1 MGVMSPIFWGLEMI
15 FFGHNPHSTMGVMA
29 EKRTA
34 IIPIIVVPHIV
45 KESRT
50 VQRRT
55 HQVQISQSQ
64 PYFIQERGYLME
76 NFIFLLVGGRSAVP
90 FTTNVHKVLIC
101 LFVRNIPKNDRN
113 KFFKSYL
120 FYPRVTSIQNFKVE
134 TIALKN

>member
-1 MGVMSPIFWGLEMI
+1 MGVMSPIFWGLETI

-45 KESRT
+45 KESRI

-64 PYFIQERGYLME
+64 PYFIQERGYLM
-76 NFIFLLVGGRSAVP
+76 VGGRSAVQ

-101 LFVRNIPKNDRN
+101 IFVRNIPKNDRN
-113 KFFKSYL
+113 KFSKSYL
-120 FYPRVTSIQNFKVE
+120 FYPRVTSIQNFKV
-134 TIALKN
+134 